1 MPLKGLGKVK
11 KAINVDIYNQL
22 NDEVSGIYFNGLAFV
37 IRRTPVDTGRVRNNW
52 FLTTHEPSGKVRVGK
67 NQGGAASFTQL
78 KKIPKR
84 VLGKRVYFTNNLPY
98 IKTLE
103 YGGYP
108 NPVKLGS
115 WDKKKKIYT
124 KKSKNGFSI
133 QAPNGFVRDQL
144 KLMANEVR
152 KL

>member
-1 MPLKGLGKVK
+1 MPLKGLAKVK

-52 FLTTHEPSGKVRVGK
+52 FLTTREPSSKVRVGK
-67 NQGGAASFTQL
+67 NQGGGASFTQL

-103 YGGYP
+103 YGGY
-108 NPVKLGS
+108 S
-115 WDKKKKIYT
+115 
-124 KKSKNGFSI
+124 KKSKTGKTKNGFSI

>member
-22 NDEVSGIYFNGLAFV
+22 NDEVSGIYFTGLAFV

-52 FLTTHEPSGKVRVGK
+52 FLSTMEPSSKVRGGK
-67 NQGGAASFTQL
+67 SQGGSSSFTQL
-78 KKIPKR
+78 KKIPKK

-98 IKTLE
+98 IKKLE
-103 YGGYP
+103 YGGYSQP
-108 NPVKLGS
+108 G
-115 WDKKKKIYT
+115 T
-124 KKSKNGFSI
+124 KKTKNGFSI
-133 QAPNGFVRDQL
+133 QAPGGFVRDQL

>member
-1 MPLKGLGKVK
+1 MPLKGLAKVK

-52 FLTTHEPSGKVRVGK
+52 FLTTREPSSKVRVGES
-67 NQGGAASFTQL
+67 QGGSASFTQL
-78 KKIPKR
+78 KKIPKK
-84 VLGKRVYFTNNLPY
+84 VLGKRVYLTNNLPY
-98 IKTLE
+98 IKMLE
-103 YGGYP
+103 YGGYSQP
-108 NPVKLGS
+108 G
-115 WDKKKKIYT
+115 T
-124 KKSKNGFSI
+124 KKTKNGFSI
-133 QAPNGFVRDQL
+133 QAPGGFVRDQL